1 MKPKPQ
7 TSGHHCRDCCGAE
20 FWMCR
25 VGDSWTGKYTN
36 RPGKADFETTE
47 IHVKK
52 MLSFGRW
59 VEIL

>member
-1 MKPKPQ
+1 MAKKIVE
-7 TSGHHCRDCCGAE
+7 TSRHHYRDCCGAE

-25 VGDSWTGKYTN
+25 LGDSWTGKYTN
-36 RPGKADFETTE
+36 RPGKADFATTE

-59 VEIL
+59 VEI